1 MASFLFTYIE
11 EQFNN
16 LQNTHRNIKLQFTK
30 YFHKND
36 FFLNH
41 IFLKIDNGWFIK
53 I

>member
-36 FFLNH
+36 FFFKPH
-41 IFLKIDNGWFIK
+41 FLEN
-53 I
+53 